1 MGGVID
7 IEYLVH
13 LGTIGLWQASQR
25 YDASCGTTLWQWS
38 YRRVKGAMMDEMRRQ
53 DAVSRFYRTR
63 LKTEDPVAMG
73 FVMPHHCV
81 LEAAKNVSSSD
92 NPEKSSHAAVRA
104 QMVRS
109 AMAKL
114 SPKDNQ
120 LLHRLYFQGQTLN
133 EIGRAWA
140 LTEGR
145 ICQLKKAALEEL
157 KARLEDDL
165 DVDVAEL

>member
-1 MGGVID
+1 
-7 IEYLVH
+7 
-13 LGTIGLWQASQR
+13 
-25 YDASCGTTLWQWS
+25 
-38 YRRVKGAMMDEMRRQ
+38 
-53 DAVSRFYRTR
+53 
-63 LKTEDPVAMG
+63 
-73 FVMPHHCV
+73 
-81 LEAAKNVSSSD
+81 
-92 NPEKSSHAAVRA
+92 
-104 QMVRS
+104 
-109 AMAKL
+109 MAKL